1 MWIGYGVNVVN
12 DVKLMDYLCD
22 NCIGIES
29 CLISN
34 VLMNMV
40 ILLIEYLL
48 IIFLDYGIFVCLNI
62 DDLVV

>member
-1 MWIGYGVNVVN
+1 MWIGYGVNVIN